1 MNITKIE
8 INIFMNS
15 ESKIDNS
22 CPIYTMKGYSIPSRL
37 DWASHWVECFCF
49 VREDIPCK
57 TIKIDCDADFDGFF
71 GGDKFKKEKMV
82 IVMF

>member
-1 MNITKIE
+1 MNIIKIE
-8 INIFMNS
+8 INVFMNS
-15 ESKIDNS
+15 ESKSDNS

-57 TIKIDCDADFDGFF
+57 TIKSTAMLILMVFLVETNL
-71 GGDKFKKEKMV
+71 KKKKWLM
-82 IVMF
+82 